1 MTAYL
6 FDEKAGS
13 VLTPFERVSL
23 AATTGHSERW
33 LQERLY
39 ESPQL
44 LPMTEMFGYGE
55 SFVPLCRELRLRYSA
70 SNVFLDLLGVSATG
84 RLVLVECKLWRNPE
98 ARREVVAQLFEY
110 ATILAGLTYSDLEA
124 QLKKSR
130 GLTGENPIFAAAKA
144 VHPDLEEAPFVDA
157 VNQSLARGDFLLAIA
172 GDGIRSDLHAL
183 RRLLASQ
190 GGLLSRLAF
199 VEIRTFRDD
208 AGRTL
213 LVPAVPVQT
222 ELVRREVLIRDDGSA
237 VERLPELGHIRAE
250 EAGGRADSTSLSR
263 SENREFWNR
272 FIAQA
277 AFDHPDQPPPKH
289 GGNNWVQLALP
300 GPVGGLTAYRAV
312 PATAGL
318 SVSFKGAEGREALQ
332 LLLDDQAALEQE
344 IGERVRFDIG
354 ADADPKAGTMVVDF
368 KAPEERAQRD
378 DAQMA
383 WLLRTAN
390 AVVNALRPRLAGLE
404 N

>member
-1 MTAYL
+1 MTAFL
-6 FDEKAGS
+6 FDEKASG

-23 AATTGHSERW
+23 STTTGHSERW

-44 LPMTEMFGYGE
+44 LPMTEMFGFGE

-222 ELVRREVLIRDDGSA
+222 ELIRREVLVRDDGSA
-237 VERLPELGHIRAE
+237 VERLPELGHVRAE
-250 EAGGRADSTSLSR
+250 EAGGRADSSGSSR
-263 SENREFWNR
+263 NENREFWNR

-277 AFDHPDQPPPKH
+277 RFDHPDQPPPKH

-332 LLLDDQAALEQE
+332 SLLDDQAALGQE

-354 ADADPKAGTMVVDF
+354 ADADSKAGTMVVDF

>member
-1 MTAYL
+1 MTAFL
-6 FDEKAGS
+6 FDEKASG
-13 VLTPFERVSL
+13 VLAPFERVSL
-23 AATTGHSERW
+23 SATTGHSERW

-39 ESPQL
+39 ELPQL

-70 SNVFLDLLGVSATG
+70 SNVFLDLLGVSASG

-157 VNQSLARGDFLLAIA
+157 VNQSLTGGDFLLAIA

-213 LVPAVPVQT
+213 LIPAVSVQT
-222 ELVRREVLIRDDGSA
+222 ELVRREVLVRGDGSA
-237 VERLPELGHIRAE
+237 VERLPQLGPVRAD
-250 EAGGRADSTSLSR
+250 EAGGRADSTSSSR
-263 SENREFWNR
+263 NENRAFWDR

-277 AFDHPDQPPPKH
+277 TFDHPDQPPPRH

-300 GPVGGLTAYRAV
+300 GPVVGLTAYRAL
-312 PATAGL
+312 PTTAGF
-318 SVSFKGAEGREALQ
+318 SVTFKGARGREALQ
-332 LLLDDQAALEQE
+332 TLLDDQAALEQE
-344 IGERVRFDIG
+344 IGEPVRFDIA

-368 KAPEERAQRD
+368 KPPEESVQHD
-378 DAQMA
+378 EAQMA

-390 AVVNALRPRLAGLE
+390 ALVNTLRPRFASFE
-404 N
+404 S